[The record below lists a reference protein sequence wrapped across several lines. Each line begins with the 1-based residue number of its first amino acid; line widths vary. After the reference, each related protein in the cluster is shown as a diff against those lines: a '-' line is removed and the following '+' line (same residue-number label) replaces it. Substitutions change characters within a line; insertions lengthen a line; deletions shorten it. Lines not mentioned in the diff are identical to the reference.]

1 MNVKQDSIM
10 NFNIEI
16 VEAYIDLEDG
26 TITSLFVS
34 VIAENIEASYFKSE
48 ESKHRQSL
56 DD

>member
-1 MNVKQDSIM
+1 M

-34 VIAENIEASYFKSE
+34 VIAENIEASYFKPE

-56 DD
+56 NN